1 MQWSNGDITMTQ
13 GERVFGVGGKAGMVS
28 DNIRT
33 VKVHMSQ
40 PAGIYKMGILGR
52 GLVCLRTREKYAS
65 F

>member
-1 MQWSNGDITMTQ
+1 MTQ

-52 GLVCLRTREKYAS
+52 GLVCLRTRDKYAS